1 MPTYEYRCRKC
12 GHRFDLFQR
21 IVDPPVKD
29 CPKCKS
35 EGTVEQII
43 SGGSGLIFK
52 GSGFYETDY
61 KRSAASGGGPASGSS
76 SDSPG
81 NSPAGK
87 PDTKPSKSTGKGKP
101 GPSDS
106 SSSTDK

>member
-1 MPTYEYRCRKC
+1 MPTYEYQCSKC
-12 GHRFDLFQR
+12 GDRFEVFQR

-35 EGTVEQII
+35 EGSVEQII

-61 KRSAASGGGPASGSS
+61 RRSSTSSKPATPEKPNTSDRKTGSGSS
-76 SDSPG
+76 
-81 NSPAGK
+81 
-87 PDTKPSKSTGKGKP
+87 TG
-101 GPSDS
+101 
-106 SSSTDK
+106 TDD